1 MTKNVFFIT
10 TKRKHAYTT
19 TLISRLLA
27 YLSSLSWQFFFYRH
41 SYPLFS
47 FSCIQLL
54 SFLLHSLFFFLAFS
68 DITHM
73 DEFVIDTIFFLFNFY
88 I

>member
-27 YLSSLSWQFFFYRH
+27 YLSSLSWQFFYTDIATHCFLFLVSNFFHFY
-41 SYPLFS
+41 YILFFS
-47 FSCIQLL
+47 FLPFLTLRIWTNL
-54 SFLLHSLFFFLAFS
+54 S
-68 DITHM
+68 
-73 DEFVIDTIFFLFNFY
+73 
-88 I
+88 